1 MPYVVTENCQQC
13 RFTDCVTVCPVD
25 AFHGDAEMLYID
37 PDACIDCGA
46 CEPQCPVKAIKEDRE
61 AEKNP
66 ALAKWVGENRE
77 KSAGLPL
84 ITKKTTPLPTAEAK
98 KKSLGY

>member
-46 CEPQCPVKAIKEDRE
+46 CESQCPVKAIKADTD

-66 ALAKWVGENRE
+66 ALSSWIGVNRE
-77 KSAGLPL
+77 KAPGLPL
-84 ITKKTTPLPTAEAK
+84 ITKKGPPLPTAEAK

>member
-1 MPYVVTENCQQC
+1 MPYVVTENCQKC

-25 AFHGDAEMLYID
+25 AFRGDESMLYID

-46 CEPQCPVKAIKEDRE
+46 CEPQCPVKAIYEDRD

-66 ALAKWVGENRE
+66 RLKMWVEIN
-77 KSAGLPL
+77 KQNAGLPAVGS
-84 ITKKTTPLPTAEAK
+84 KQTPLPTAAERK
-98 KKSLGY
+98 KELGL